1 MYTRNDQIKDAIGL
15 TLMVPLC
22 WGIYVLSYA
31 VFGG

>member
-1 MYTRNDQIKDAIGL
+1 MYTKRDEMMDMIGL
-15 TLMVPLC
+15 ALCLPLC